1 MSIAGAGAASSAVWY
16 GVGNTKVAGGEDPTA
31 GGSAGRPGTAAGN
44 ADETVAPA
52 NPARPPALNASTD
65 TFLVLQGEGA
75 PLSSGSAK
83 PAPRAEPVVKQVGG
97 VDVTVSGHSVDNREG
112 VSLLRTVPG
121 KLSYTPEILAQ
132 ILSDEEGAPRLR
144 MQETESTPV
153 IPVPDGS
160 SLYMPVTVWQQEGE
174 WNHGNP
180 LKIPIDLGE
189 AYFRQDVESF
199 MKLVDTERQL
209 KEDYGDDVKLA
220 YSHNDGGYIMLTPDD
235 LHYDDIPSTED
246 GVGAILE
253 DVRRGFRDAEG
264 VRDVLAKYGYNV

>member
-1 MSIAGAGAASSAVWY
+1 M
-16 GVGNTKVAGGEDPTA
+16 
-31 GGSAGRPGTAAGN
+31 
-44 ADETVAPA
+44 
-52 NPARPPALNASTD
+52 
-65 TFLVLQGEGA
+65 
-75 PLSSGSAK
+75 
-83 PAPRAEPVVKQVGG
+83 KQVGG